1 MQTSAVPLN
10 VRGVFIIG
18 TDTEVGKTFQACL
31 LAQALRT
38 AGVRVGVYKPV
49 ASGVEEDA
57 TISPVSDAWLL
68 RSAAAASQPLERI
81 SPQSFRTPVA
91 PPIAARIEGR
101 QVDEGL
107 LRAGAEWWRDECDF
121 LIVEGAGGVLSP
133 ISESLTVLDLAV
145 RFALPVILIAPNRL
159 GSVSQVLLALE
170 VIRAR
175 DLPVAGVVLNEFPC
189 EASTDAAVAL
199 AKQTNPQLIRQF
211 AREPIAIVDTIV
223 ELSPA
228 LLKNSK
234 ADHE

>member
-1 MQTSAVPLN
+1 MQPSAVPLN

-18 TDTEVGKTFQACL
+18 TDTEVGKTFQACR
-31 LAQALRT
+31 LAQALRS
-38 AGVRVGVYKPV
+38 AGVQVGVYKPV

-57 TISPVSDAWLL
+57 SGSQGSDAWLL
-68 RSAAAASQPLERI
+68 RSAAAASQPLQRI
-81 SPQSFRTPVA
+81 APQSFRTPVA

-101 QVDEGL
+101 LVDEGL
-107 LRAGAEWWRDECDF
+107 LRRGAEWWQDQCDF

-145 RFALPVILIAPNRL
+145 QLGLPVIIIAPNRL

-175 DLPVAGVVLNEFPC
+175 DVQVAGVVLNELLS
-189 EASTDAAVAL
+189 EASTDSAAAL

-211 AREPIAIVDTIV
+211 AGQSTAIVETIV
-223 ELSPA
+223 ELLPA
-228 LLKNSK
+228 LLKNSI
-234 ADHE
+234 ADR